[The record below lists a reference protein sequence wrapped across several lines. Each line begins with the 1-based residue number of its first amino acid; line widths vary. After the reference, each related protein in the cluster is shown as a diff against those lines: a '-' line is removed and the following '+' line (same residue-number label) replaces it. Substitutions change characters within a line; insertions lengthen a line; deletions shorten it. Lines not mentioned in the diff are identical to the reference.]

1 MQFPTIVLAL
11 AGVASAQ
18 FPFGGFGGG
27 GGGGYGG
34 GYGWGFAPSCA
45 VCIPALHLGMFQLT
59 RSSNPVYP
67 PPFLRILQPG
77 HLTAQAVHP

>member
-18 FPFGGFGGG
+18 FPFGGFG

-59 RSSNPVYP
+59 RSSNPAYP
-67 PPFLRILQPG
+67 PPFLHILQPG
-77 HLTAQAVHP
+77 RLTAQALHR